1 MDDTKKGEGGVN
13 GWMDK
18 HQKKENPTFRSWG
31 WSCSEHLIAPFF
43 FLFFLFYQEIY
54 SATTTSIRNEKTKT
68 MLDVIFLLSIDGEC

>member
-1 MDDTKKGEGGVN
+1 MYVCVWWYLDLAMGGGEKNSGLKGPPRMDDTKKGEGGVN

-43 FLFFLFYQEIY
+43 LFFLP
-54 SATTTSIRNEKTKT
+54 
-68 MLDVIFLLSIDGEC
+68 VLSRDI